1 MRWSQRAGWKR
12 SSGSYSY
19 IPAEHRRR
27 STGGRWFWFGFKMT
41 VMTLTIVLVGEHF
54 AGGRSITPQVAT
66 AAAPPPQILTPAA
79 TEQAPLPQDKSAELN
94 NLMSSWAAQNKNQQW
109 GIYLHQLI
117 GGNATAS
124 YRPDQRFYPAS
135 IYKLLILETLFKK
148 TPYSS
153 WNKALSNGM
162 TITKCVDRMI
172 RYSDNNCGIALGSY
186 VGWTPATNQLKS
198 LGLSNTALNT
208 SDTQLHTTAG
218 DVAKYLE
225 YFYSDNSYPNAKQF
239 ALNVMSQQVYR
250 SGIPAG
256 SSGCTVYDKIGDLN
270 GFKHD
275 AAVVNCPETTYVLV
289 VMSKGGSYRQIAD
302 IAGQIHNVLT
312 AN

>member
-1 MRWSQRAGWKR
+1 MVMLGQHF
-12 SSGSYSY
+12 SGNKH
-19 IPAEHRRR
+19 IA
-27 STGGRWFWFGFKMT
+27 
-41 VMTLTIVLVGEHF
+41 
-54 AGGRSITPQVAT
+54 PQVAT
-66 AAAPPPQILTPAA
+66 AAAAPPQILTPAA
-79 TEQAPLPQDKSAELN
+79 TKQAPPPQDKSAELN

-109 GIYLHQLI
+109 GIYLHQLR
-117 GGNATAS
+117 GGDATAS
-124 YRPDQRFYPAS
+124 YQPDQRFYPAS

-148 TPYSS
+148 TPYAG
-153 WNKALSNGM
+153 WNKGLSNGM

-172 RYSDNNCGIALGSY
+172 RYSDNNCGVALGSY
-186 VGWTPATNQLKS
+186 AGWTPATNQLKS
-198 LGLSNTALNT
+198 LGLTNTALNT

-225 YFYSDNSYPNAKQF
+225 YFYGDSTYPDAKQF

-275 AAVVNCPETTYVLV
+275 AGVVDCPDTTYILV
-289 VMSKGGSYRQIAD
+289 VMSKGGSYKQIAN
-302 IAGQIHNVLT
+302 IASQLHQVIT
-312 AN
+312 AD